1 MQSMTINI
9 ANDQIAEKVRWLL
22 EHFKQDGVEIISQE
36 DLEDLKALKA
46 TREEESV
53 DFDEY
58 LKQSDEDRDS

>member
-22 EHFKQDGVEIISQE
+22 EHFKQDGVEIISLE